1 MSSLRTLFLSTCLA
15 ASLARAAPERG
26 ADLSPEERKAA
37 VDAIAS
43 LVSRHYVFPEKRA
56 GIVAALRN
64 HVASSAYDGL
74 DGPAMAARLTDDLRA
89 AGQDGHLW
97 VKWSPELYEAR
108 RKVKPGTEST
118 ELEDALGQRL
128 NQGYVEQRILEGN
141 VRYVKLVGFIW
152 KKGVTPQVV
161 ADVARFLGGGDA
173 AIIDLREN
181 GGGSGE
187 AVQAL
192 VSYFL
197 PPNGQL
203 LMTFHDGMTGKTDRT
218 HVISKLGAPRLVG
231 KPLWVLIS
239 GMTASAA
246 EEFADHVKEFKLGTL
261 VGRTTAGGANNN
273 TVFPVAPA
281 FLSSISVGRPVQA
294 VSGSNWEG
302 TGVATDVDVPVSA
315 ALDKAHLLALQQLA
329 AKAQGTRLKEYEWAM
344 AGARGRL
351 EPVSPTD
358 EQLRSYAGT
367 YGVRKIW
374 VERGTLTFQREEREP
389 TVLRPLG
396 PDLFEF
402 ANNPQIRLRFQRQ
415 EGRITGFEMF
425 GQQGDPITVKR
436 TG

>member
-1 MSSLRTLFLSTCLA
+1 LILHALLLSTCLA
-15 ASLARAAPERG
+15 AAAPERSTS
-26 ADLSPEERKAA
+26 LSSEERKAA
-37 VDAIAS
+37 VEAIAS
-43 LVSRHYVFPEKRA
+43 LVSRYYVFPEKRT
-56 GIVAALRN
+56 GIVDALRSRL
-64 HVASSAYDGL
+64 ASGAYDDL

-89 AGQDGHLW
+89 AGHDGHLW

-108 RKVKPGTEST
+108 RQAKPGTEST
-118 ELEDALGQRL
+118 ELEDAQGARL
-128 NQGYVEQRILEGN
+128 NQGYVEQRILDGN

-181 GGGSGE
+181 GGGSGD

-197 PPNGQL
+197 PPRGQL
-203 LMTFHDGMTGKTDRT
+203 LMTFHDGMTGKTERT
-218 HVISKLGAPRLVG
+218 HVIGKLGAPRLVG

-273 TVFPVAPA
+273 NIFPVAPA
-281 FLSSISVGRPVQA
+281 FLSSISVGRPVHA

-315 ALDKAHLLALQQLA
+315 ALDQAHLLALQQLA
-329 AKAQGTRLKEYEWAM
+329 SKAEGSRLHEYEWAM
-344 AGARGRL
+344 AGPRARL
-351 EPVSPTD
+351 DPVPPTD

-374 VERGTLTFQREEREP
+374 VERGALKFQREQLEP

-396 PDLFEF
+396 PDVFEF
-402 ANNPQIRLRFQRQ
+402 ANNPQVRLRFQRQ

-425 GQQGDPITVKR
+425 GPQGDPIAVKR